1 MNIAAISIDSAR
13 KICRRWHYSKT
24 VPQGGLQ
31 CFGVW
36 ENNSI
41 VGCVVFGYGASSSIG
56 KKEGFESKNVCELV
70 RVAFSGKQ
78 KSQTSKYLMACVK
91 KFKSQN
97 NNIKAIYSFADL
109 EQNHI
114 GVLYQACNWMYLG
127 IGGSSFAY
135 FDIHGKRYHS
145 RHIGGYLDKSK
156 FTKKRLKPK
165 NKYIYVF
172 CKGHKKRL
180 SKVCKPYP
188 K

>member
-78 KSQTSKYLMACVK
+78 KSQTSKY
-91 KFKSQN
+91 
-97 NNIKAIYSFADL
+97 
-109 EQNHI
+109 
-114 GVLYQACNWMYLG
+114 QACNWMYLG